1 SGVFFQQ
8 FAYTL
13 ATAILISA
21 LNALTL
27 TPALCAMLLRK
38 GDTVDDSPATNAR
51 GCNGFKTRFFRAF
64 NTGFATVTHRY
75 IGSLRFLIARKW
87 LAVAGLALV
96 TAIGVWL
103 MNRTPTSF
111 IPTEDDSFITYSLSM
126 PPGASL
132 ARTTEA
138 LSKADSILRKRGAIA
153 GMTTVSGYN
162 AI

>member
-1 SGVFFQQ
+1 
-8 FAYTL
+8 L

-27 TPALCAMLLRK
+27 TPALCALLLRK
-38 GDTVDDSPATNAR
+38 SDAHATPTTVADATVDTDVKKKR
-51 GCNGFKTRFFRAF
+51 GFSGFKSRFFSAF
-64 NTGFATVTHRY
+64 NAGFTTVTDKY
-75 IGSLRFLIARKW
+75 IRSLRFLTARKW
-87 LAVAGLALV
+87 LSMAGLALV

-103 MNRTPTSF
+103 MNRTPSSF

-138 LSKADSILRKRGAIA
+138 LAKADSIL
-153 GMTTVSGYN
+153 
-162 AI
+162 